1 MFLHEAM
8 LFPQI
13 NLDLTEWVN
22 INENNLRI
30 QHHCLY
36 TTVLNENT
44 NDSYEIISFCM
55 SDQQNGIL
63 NKLISIHILLLL
75 NSTNEI

>member
-1 MFLHEAM
+1 MFLHEVM
-8 LFPQI
+8 PFPQI

-55 SDQQNGIL
+55 S
-63 NKLISIHILLLL
+63 
-75 NSTNEI
+75 E